1 LVQSRYKPKQKS
13 FSFFFIFLFSKKKLE
28 NREYAT
34 PDEFATDVRLIFSNC
49 YLYNAPQTDVVA
61 MCKKV
66 EVKIRI
72 LIDNYI

>member
-1 LVQSRYKPKQKS
+1 MIKKIHFQY
-13 FSFFFIFLFSKKKLE
+13 FFLIFNFFKKKKLE

-49 YLYNAPQTDVVA
+49 YLYNGPNTDVVA

-66 EVKIRI
+66 EVKFPKKKFVSI
-72 LIDNYI
+72 